1 MLPPYGACLL
11 GSVDLTKFIINPFTD
26 DVKFDY
32 TKYINVVKVFAR
44 MLDNVVEINNLPLEN
59 QRKEILNKRRHG
71 MGFTGLGSSLVMMKI
86 PYNSPEAIEFTE
98 KVSKIMAVESFRIGA
113 MLSTEKGEAPI
124 LTQDFI
130 ITQDMIDKNDNLR
143 NLVTEGVHKLGDVIS
158 GRKLWILSH
167 YFDNWRYDPYASQ
180 VLDLLI
186 DNGSRFTH
194 ATSIAPTG
202 TISLSVCNNV
212 SNGIEPS
219 FSHFYKRNVLIE
231 GKKSKSQSE
240 VYSYEFLLY
249 KELVDNNL
257 DLSNLPDYFIDT
269 NSLSPEDH
277 INIQAAAQKWI
288 DSSISKTI
296 NVPTDISFNDF
307 KHIYMYAYKK
317 GLKGCAVYRYNPEN
331 FSGVLVKDDDLNNT
345 TYIFTLEDGSILELN
360 GNDIVNY
367 DGEEHV
373 AANLADAI
381 TEGYYGKI

>member
-317 GLKGCAVYRYNPEN
+317 G
-331 FSGVLVKDDDLNNT
+331 F
-345 TYIFTLEDGSILELN
+345 
-360 GNDIVNY
+360 
-367 DGEEHV
+367 
-373 AANLADAI
+373 
-381 TEGYYGKI
+381 